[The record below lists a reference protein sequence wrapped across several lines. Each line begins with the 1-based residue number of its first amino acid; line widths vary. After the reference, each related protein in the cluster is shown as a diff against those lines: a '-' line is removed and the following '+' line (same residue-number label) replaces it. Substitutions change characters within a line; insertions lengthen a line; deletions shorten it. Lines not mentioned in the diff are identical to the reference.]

1 MTRAVVFAYHEV
13 GCRGLAVLL
22 DQGIDVALVVTHP
35 DDPLESR
42 WYGSVRELACREH
55 LPCIE
60 PAQALLPGLAA
71 ELSAL
76 APDFLFSFYYRYL
89 LPVPLLQTARQGALN
104 LHGSLLPR
112 YRGRAPVNWAI
123 LRGERE
129 TGASLH
135 YMTERAD
142 AGALVDQVAVPILL
156 SDQALDV
163 SRKVAFAAE
172 LILARSLGPL
182 VAGRVSPRPLPFLR
196 DEYYGRR
203 RPEDG
208 RIDWRATALEIHN
221 LIRAVAPPFPGA
233 FTDCGPGRL
242 WIDCARPDAEPV
254 RHTVPTLYREGP
266 GIFADCGDGR
276 RIEVL
281 KYRWHLPDA
290 GRPPDLQNPIVLGS
304 PREENSHSR
313 G

>member
-22 DQGIDVALVVTHP
+22 DQGIEVALVVTHP

-42 WYGSVRELACREH
+42 WYGSVRELASREH

-60 PAQALLPGLAA
+60 PDQTALPGLEA

-89 LPVPLLQTARQGALN
+89 LPSSLLRTARQGALN

-142 AGALVDQVAVPILL
+142 AGALVDQMAIPILL

-172 LILARSLGPL
+172 MVLTRSLGPL
-182 VAGRVSPRPLPFLR
+182 VAGQANPRPLPFLR

-203 RPEDG
+203 CPEDG
-208 RIDWRATALEIHN
+208 RIDWRRTALEIHN

-233 FTDCGPGRL
+233 FTDCGPSRL
-242 WIDCARPDAEPV
+242 WIDRARPDREPA
-254 RHTVPTLYREGP
+254 RHRRPTLYRAGD

-281 KYRWHLPDA
+281 KYRWHPPDA
-290 GRPPDLQNPIVLGS
+290 GCPPDLLNPVALGS

>member
-1 MTRAVVFAYHEV
+1 MTRTVVFAYHEV
-13 GCRGLAVLL
+13 GCRGLSVLL
-22 DQGIDVALVVTHP
+22 DQGIEVALVVTHP
-35 DDPLESR
+35 DDPMESR
-42 WYGSVRELACREH
+42 WYGSVRELARREH

-60 PAQALLPGLAA
+60 PEREALPGLEAD
-71 ELSAL
+71 LSAL
-76 APDFLFSFYYRYL
+76 EPDFLFSFYYRHL
-89 LPVPLLQTARQGALN
+89 LPGPLVRTGRQGALN

-135 YMTERAD
+135 FMTERAD
-142 AGALVDQVAVPILL
+142 AGALVDQMAVPILMT
-156 SDQALDV
+156 DQALEV

-172 LILARSLGPL
+172 LVLARSLGPL
-182 VAGRVSPRPLPFLR
+182 VAGQVIPRPLPLLR
-196 DEYYGRR
+196 EEYYGRR

-208 RIDWRATALEIHN
+208 RIDWRRPALEIHN

-233 FTDCGPGRL
+233 FTDCGSVRL
-242 WIDCARPDAEPV
+242 WIDRARPDPV
-254 RHTVPTLYREGP
+254 PARHPRPTLYREGSA
-266 GIFADCGDGR
+266 IFADCGDGG

-281 KYRWHLPDA
+281 EYRWHPPDA
-290 GRPPDLQNPIVLGS
+290 DSPPDLQKPVALGS
-304 PREENSHSR
+304 PREENPHSR

>member
-22 DQGIDVALVVTHP
+22 DRGIDVALVVTHP
-35 DDPLESR
+35 DDPEESR
-42 WYGSVRELACREH
+42 WYGSVRELADREH
-55 LPCIE
+55 VPCIE
-60 PAQALLPGLAA
+60 PEQALLPGLAA

-89 LPVPLLQTARQGALN
+89 LPAPLLQTARVGALN

-142 AGALVDQVAVPILL
+142 AGALVDQMAVPILL
-156 SDQALDV
+156 SDQALEV

-172 LILARSLGPL
+172 LVLARSLGPL

-208 RIDWRATALEIHN
+208 RIDWRQTALAIHN

-242 WIDCARPDAEPV
+242 WIDCARPDPEPA
-254 RHTVPTLYREGP
+254 RHSAPTLYREGA

-281 KYRWHLPDA
+281 KYRWHRPDD
-290 GRPPDLQNPIVLGS
+290 GRPLDLQNPIVLGS